1 MDFTAIYTFTDQ
13 QIWAIAGA
21 FLLMLFDMISGIISA
36 IMNRQF
42 KSSTMRTGLG
52 HKAVLALI
60 ILLAMCIE
68 ILSVHVAGLGFGGVT
83 VYVVCVAIIV
93 MEVASILENLCKAYP
108 DIASLPIMKIF
119 EHANVDTD
127 DITKAIADEV
137 AKRG

>member
-21 FLLMLFDMISGIISA
+21 SLLMLFDMISGIISA
-36 IMNRQF
+36 IMNHQF

-68 ILSVHVAGLGFGGVT
+68 ILSAHVAGLGFGGVT

-119 EHANVDTD
+119 EHADAEAATAKV
-127 DITKAIADEV
+127 IADE
-137 AKRG
+137 ASKRG